1 MNVTRFLARDAADA
15 VGQIRSRLGPDAV
28 VVSVAQAPASGVSRL
43 WRKPRL
49 EVLACLPEASTTPT
63 PISQAAEAAPELN
76 GQAPIPNG
84 TQLDQLDSEDSIFV
98 RPEEA
103 PNRGESPSP
112 ATEGSWRS
120 GAVLH
125 QMGLQPLHVEKV
137 IERAQSK
144 HGSTPPA
151 SFARELALV
160 YAALA
165 SFWRPTASSNEG
177 SPAIHVFVGPPG
189 SGKTTALC
197 KWLAKTVLAGG
208 VTARAWRLDGRAAHF
223 AGLLDVYGEI
233 LGVPVE
239 REWNAEQKLEGFDA
253 GFVDLPGVDTRDPAA
268 IGQLCGRVKKI
279 PGARVH
285 LVLNAAYDVLVTLAQ
300 ARAFASLPVS
310 DVIFTHTDE
319 EKRMV
324 KLWNLVLG
332 TNFSVRFL
340 SGGQNIPGDFF
351 VATPELLIPRQT
363 GG

>member
-15 VGQIRSRLGPDAV
+15 VGQIRLRLGPDAV

-49 EVLACLPEASTTPT
+49 EVLACLPEAAPTPT
-63 PISQAAEAAPELN
+63 QISQAAVAAPEMN
-76 GQAPIPNG
+76 GQALLANG

-165 SFWRPTASSNEG
+165 SFWRPAASSNEG

-239 REWNAEQKLEGFDA
+239 REWNVEQKLEGFDA

>member
-15 VGQIRSRLGPDAV
+15 VGQIRLRLGPDAV

-49 EVLACLPEASTTPT
+49 EVLACLPEAAPTPT
-63 PISQAAEAAPELN
+63 QISQAAVAAPEMN
-76 GQAPIPNG
+76 GQALLANG